1 MPALISELFTF
12 FFRQHPSEIWT
23 RVRERDVPW
32 IVQLALYGF
41 CGVLAM
47 VVAVTQVVI
56 LSKTIIPAY
65 EGMIVNGQMMTD
77 ALRAKNLFINNTI
90 AFFTTNVLVYL
101 LNVTFVFKR
110 GRHHPS
116 LEFFYFTL
124 INGLSFILSQIA
136 GPWLVHQFGV
146 PTNIAIFT
154 NTVFAVTIN
163 FLARKFFVFRG

>member
-1 MPALISELFTF
+1 
-12 FFRQHPSEIWT
+12 
-23 RVRERDVPW
+23 
-32 IVQLALYGF
+32 
-41 CGVLAM
+41 
-47 VVAVTQVVI
+47 
-56 LSKTIIPAY
+56 
-65 EGMIVNGQMMTD
+65 MMTD

-101 LNVTFVFKR
+101 LNVTFVFK
-110 GRHHPS
+110 GEGIIP

-124 INGLSFILSQIA
+124 INGMSFILSQIA

-163 FLARKFFVFRG
+163 FLRNSLCSGGRTVFYCLKRD